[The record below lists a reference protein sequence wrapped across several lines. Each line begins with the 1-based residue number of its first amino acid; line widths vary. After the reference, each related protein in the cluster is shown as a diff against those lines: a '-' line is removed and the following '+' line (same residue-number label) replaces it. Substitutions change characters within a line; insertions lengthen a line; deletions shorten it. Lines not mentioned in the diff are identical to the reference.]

1 MTRERRRQLEARIVA
16 RRASQRHEPE
26 IMFATEGDLL
36 DAIDMPDTEDETPA
50 RRKERETVEDDDAT
64 VAA

>member
-1 MTRERRRQLEARIVA
+1 MTKERRRQLEARIIA

-36 DAIDMPDTEDETPA
+36 DATDTPDEDETPA